1 MKQQSII
8 HKICSS
14 TGSSESSEV
23 YLIADLIS
31 GDTQLVIEKT
41 ITERYP
47 ITDYEKV
54 MKLYEEINAGGG
66 RILLSLKDF
75 AKK

>member
-1 MKQQSII
+1 MKQDSII

-14 TGSSESSEV
+14 SGSSESSQV
-23 YLIADLIS
+23 YMIADLIS
-31 GDTQLVIEKT
+31 GETQLVIEKT

-54 MKLYEEINAGGG
+54 MKLYEQINAGGG
-66 RILLSLKDF
+66 RICLSLKDF
-75 AKK
+75 TKK

>member
-1 MKQQSII
+1 MKTQSIV

-23 YLIADLIS
+23 YLIADLVS
-31 GDTQLVIEKT
+31 GKTELVIEKT

-54 MKLYEEINAGGG
+54 MKLYEDINAGGG
-66 RILLSLKDF
+66 RICLSLKDF
-75 AKK
+75 ANK

>member
-23 YLIADLIS
+23 YMIADLIS
-31 GDTQLVIEKT
+31 GETELVIEKT

-47 ITDYEKV
+47 ITDYDKV
-54 MKLYEEINAGGG
+54 MELYEKINAGGG
-66 RILLSLKDF
+66 RKLLSLKDF

>member
-1 MKQQSII
+1 MKTQSII
-8 HKICSS
+8 HKTCSS

-23 YLIADLIS
+23 YMIADLVS
-31 GDTQLVIEKT
+31 GETQLVIEKT

-47 ITDYEKV
+47 ITDYDKV

-66 RILLSLKDF
+66 RITLSLKDF
-75 AKK
+75 TKH

>member
-1 MKQQSII
+1 MKIEPII
-8 HKICSS
+8 HPICSS
-14 TGSSESSEV
+14 TGSSESSSV
-23 YLIADLIS
+23 YMIADLVS
-31 GDTQLVIEKT
+31 GETQLVIEKT

-54 MKLYEEINAGGG
+54 MKLYKDINDGGG

-75 AKK
+75 SKR